1 MIMERIDTDPV
12 TTTTLALP
20 DDTPYPHWLSVGRS
34 LASQKRNI
42 DWLIGDWIAF
52 GRTHFPEQIE
62 LALADLADDPNRIKR
77 IERTTATFPPHL
89 RQPSLTFDHHA
100 HVADMPVQEALPL
113 LQHAAQE
120 KMTARA
126 LRIEAM
132 LRKVEIGQILP
143 REDDAEDECLL
154 AMVRAWNRATR
165 HAREEFA
172 DMIAETHFGLIEF

>member
-1 MIMERIDTDPV
+1 MERIDTDPV

-77 IERTTATFPPHL
+77 IERTTA
-89 RQPSLTFDHHA
+89 RRVS
-100 HVADMPVQEALPL
+100 
-113 LQHAAQE
+113 
-120 KMTARA
+120 
-126 LRIEAM
+126 
-132 LRKVEIGQILP
+132 IGI
-143 REDDAEDECLL
+143 CS
-154 AMVRAWNRATR
+154 
-165 HAREEFA
+165 
-172 DMIAETHFGLIEF
+172 